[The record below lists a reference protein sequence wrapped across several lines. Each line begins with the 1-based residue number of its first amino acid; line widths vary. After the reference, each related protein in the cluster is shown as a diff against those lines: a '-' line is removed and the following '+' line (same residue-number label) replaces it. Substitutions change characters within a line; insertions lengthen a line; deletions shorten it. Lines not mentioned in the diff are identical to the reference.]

1 MRANLLK
8 LLTVS
13 MVRITVKAASF
24 IFYIQKLIEF
34 LIRIRL
40 FQQMIFFVEKFKRF
54 LN

>member
-1 MRANLLK
+1 MQANPLK

-13 MVRITVKAASF
+13 TMRIMAEAASF

>member
-13 MVRITVKAASF
+13 TMRITAKAASF